1 MLLPWFRHDLSDVAP
16 WKHVRALLPA
26 ILITSHS
33 WAPGFFKNIR
43 NLPAQVQM
51 GLRKLF
57 KFLNVFDAVIIDAIG
72 KSAKNVELVLHQV
85 AEFEKIRW

>member
-1 MLLPWFRHDLSDVAP
+1 
-16 WKHVRALLPA
+16 
-26 ILITSHS
+26 
-33 WAPGFFKNIR
+33 
-43 NLPAQVQM
+43 M

-85 AEFEKIRW
+85 AEFEKIR